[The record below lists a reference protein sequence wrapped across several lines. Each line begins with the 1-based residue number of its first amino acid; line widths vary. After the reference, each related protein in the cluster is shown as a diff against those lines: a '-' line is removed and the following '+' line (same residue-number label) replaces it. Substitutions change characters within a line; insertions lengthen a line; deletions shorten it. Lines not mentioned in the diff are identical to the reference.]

1 MGGPYGAAKAHCCVA
16 VDESCSSL
24 AAAVCLPHKLS
35 DPHYHPRCRR
45 RCRRRRRP
53 CVRMLQLAIVTAVT
67 FVLHGAS
74 RAAVGV
80 SRAAG
85 PCAGADASVGLSGT
99 LKLVVRT
106 TPTAHRCTHRSTP
119 LHTAAP
125 IAAPLPTAAHRCPP
139 TAAPTAAH
147 RCAAAHRCTPL
158 HTAAH
163 RRTAAP
169 LHRCAAAHRCIP
181 LHTAAPLHR
190 CTPLHS
196 CTAALPSCPG
206 LFLRP
211 LCRCARSR

>member
-1 MGGPYGAAKAHCCVA
+1 MAAQGHG
-16 VDESCSSL
+16 EHP
-24 AAAVCLPHKLS
+24 AAASGCRTLGKKYRTTQLRNGSRPYEGEPGFPPVSPRRLS
-35 DPHYHPRCRR
+35 L
-45 RCRRRRRP
+45 
-53 CVRMLQLAIVTAVT
+53 MLQLGIVTAVT

-74 RAAVGV
+74 RAAVGVV